1 MVKKNNNGVISIDLL
16 QVFRTLWRNVL
27 AIILAALF
35 AAAAAFAYTWFFVT
49 PKYEAV
55 ASLYVNNS
63 SFSFGSTS
71 FSISSSEISASN
83 SLVSSYVF
91 LLTSRETLEAV
102 IADTGIDYDYVE
114 LQEKIIK
121 TEAVPNTPA
130 FYVTVSSADP
140 QEAELIA
147 NSIAK
152 ILPQRI
158 SEVIDGASVRIVDHA
173 IIPAHRASPNYTKV
187 IVLSGLAG
195 AVLAAIW
202 CILHN
207 IVRTSQNETIG
218 NSVSVLMHYPQL
230 QLLAVIPDMDVSDKK
245 GYYYSS
251 YYGSKEKEEKK

>member
-1 MVKKNNNGVISIDLL
+1 MVKKSNNGLISIDLL
-16 QVFRTLWRNVL
+16 QVFHTLWRNAL
-27 AIILAALF
+27 AIVFAALF
-35 AAAAAFAYTWFFVT
+35 VSAAAFAYTWFFVT

-187 IVLSGLAG
+187 IVLFGLAG
-195 AVLAAIW
+195 AFAAATW
-202 CILHN
+202 CIFFN
-207 IVRTSQNETIG
+207 VIQAAQNETIG
-218 NSVSVLMHYPQL
+218 NSESVLRQYPQL
-230 QLLAVIPDMDVSDKK
+230 QILSVVPDMDLSEKK

-251 YYGSKEKEEKK
+251 YYGSKKRENK

>member
-1 MVKKNNNGVISIDLL
+1 MVKKNNNGTMSVDLL
-16 QVFRTLWRNVL
+16 QMIRVLWNNAL
-27 AIILAALF
+27 AIILAALV

-83 SLVSSYVF
+83 SLVNSYVF

-102 IADTGIDYDYVE
+102 IADTRVDYSYTE
-114 LQEKIIK
+114 LKEKIIK

-130 FYVTVSSADP
+130 FYVTVSSSDP
-140 QEAELIA
+140 QETEMIA

-158 SEVIDGASVRIVDHA
+158 SEIVDGASVRIVDHA

-187 IVLSGLAG
+187 GMLSGLAG
-195 AVLAAIW
+195 AFAAAIW

-218 NSVSVLMHYPQL
+218 DSESVLRQYPQL
-230 QLLAVIPDMDVSDKK
+230 QILAVVPDMDISDKK

-251 YYGSKEKEEKK
+251 YYGEKGEKK